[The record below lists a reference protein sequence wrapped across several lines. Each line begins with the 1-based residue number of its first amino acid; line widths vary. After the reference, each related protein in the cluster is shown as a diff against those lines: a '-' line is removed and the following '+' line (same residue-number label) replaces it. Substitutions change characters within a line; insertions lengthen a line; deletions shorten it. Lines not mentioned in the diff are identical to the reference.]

1 MEGSDVARET
11 YPRKVKIEE
20 LDAPH
25 AGRPAEPGLR
35 PHPETLPPRLTSDPP
50 AWPGAHG
57 PIGSL
62 SAADLAAGRE
72 APGHAA
78 MPADEWVRGA
88 AAASVAAVLRSDGY
102 DGLTFQS
109 VARRA
114 GLEGDDVRGVFPSR
128 ADMALKALRPAFERP
143 AGRSAFTSP
152 GKSVVACFLEFW
164 ETGDN
169 ALILRSLLSASVR
182 DERLAARLEA
192 QIVGT
197 LIRPFAEDVGAT
209 DAYPRARLAF
219 SQLLGLAMSRYL
231 LPQEPLASADI
242 ETIAAWAGPSLDY
255 CLRGELGYSVS
266 SLPPATP
273 RAPAPALQLGDSAA
287 FGPPARVLPARHA
300 ARSLAPALPAG

>member
-1 MEGSDVARET
+1 
-11 YPRKVKIEE
+11 
-20 LDAPH
+20 
-25 AGRPAEPGLR
+25 
-35 PHPETLPPRLTSDPP
+35 
-50 AWPGAHG
+50 
-57 PIGSL
+57 
-62 SAADLAAGRE
+62 
-72 APGHAA
+72 
-78 MPADEWVRGA
+78 
-88 AAASVAAVLRSDGY
+88 
-102 DGLTFQS
+102 
-109 VARRA
+109 
-114 GLEGDDVRGVFPSR
+114 
-128 ADMALKALRPAFERP
+128 MALKALRPAFERP

-152 GKSVVACFLEFW
+152 GKSVVACFLKFW